1 MHTAAPSS
9 NVTERECWERAT
21 FVGKFAGVSS
31 PEKKHSAHS
40 EQREDSMLVL
50 QKLGS
55 FSLNLFTGL

>member
-1 MHTAAPSS
+1 MLI
-9 NVTERECWERAT
+9 EIDE
-21 FVGKFAGVSS
+21 GKFAGVSS

-55 FSLNLFTGL
+55 FSLDFIHWFIKQSTWWALAP